1 MSQRRD
7 WSDPADWAD
16 MLSYKPADF
25 AAEYLLRNAQF
36 ASECRAL
43 LERYKPRPGDLTGTA
58 AFAARWGLR
67 FHRRR

>member
-16 MLSYKPADF
+16 MLSYEPADF
-25 AAEYLLRNAQF
+25 AAEYLLRNERF
-36 ASECRAL
+36 AAECRAL
-43 LERYKPRPGDLTGTA
+43 LERRRPQPDELIGTGE
-58 AFAARWGLR
+58 FALRWGLR